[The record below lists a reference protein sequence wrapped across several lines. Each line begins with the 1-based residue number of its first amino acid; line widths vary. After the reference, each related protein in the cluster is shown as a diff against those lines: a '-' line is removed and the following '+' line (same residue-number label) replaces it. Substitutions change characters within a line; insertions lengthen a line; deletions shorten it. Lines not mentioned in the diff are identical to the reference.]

1 MKEKKKTGHDDSA
14 DLRKLAEEVLKES
27 EKKFHSI
34 FENVLD
40 VYYETAIDGTILEV
54 SPSIEILS
62 KGQYHRDDLI
72 GKSMIDFYA
81 DPGKRQTLLEALQE
95 RGNVVDYEIKL
106 KNRDGLVIP
115 CSISSKIRFDAQG
128 RPEKILG
135 TIRDITERKRVEEA
149 LRESEGR
156 YRQLF
161 DAESDAI
168 FLIDNETG
176 RILEANNAA
185 LALYGYSGEELLT
198 KKNTDLSSEP
208 EETQQVTRGTPAISE
223 QVITIPL
230 RLHRKKDGTV
240 FPVEITGR
248 FFTWQGRSVH
258 IAAIRDITERTRAE
272 ETLRKSEEKYSLL
285 IETTHD
291 MIFVIDRDGCVEYIN
306 TAAARALGEQPQ
318 NVIGK
323 AHADLFPPE
332 IAEGQW
338 RSLQKVFESGEPFF
352 AESHLIFPHGEMWA
366 SAQLVPFRRE
376 GGKVTAVMGVSRD
389 ITERWRAEEAL
400 LESHE
405 RYSQLANSITDIFFA
420 FDKDLKYTYWNAAS
434 EKLMKISAE
443 EAIGKS
449 LYDLFPDTPQTRI
462 AEKKYREVLKTGLFQ
477 TFVNEYKIGGKDY
490 YFEISVYPSK
500 YGISVF
506 SKDITERKQ
515 AEDAL
520 RESEEKW
527 RSLVSVLPDYVSL
540 LDRESR
546 LLFLNHYA
554 EGFTEKEV
562 IGSSVYQYLSTESKE
577 IFKKEIAECQNTGK
591 IKKFEH
597 VAMGDHGIMREY
609 EDYLVPILE
618 KNKATSTMV
627 VSRDI
632 TERKQAEEALRE
644 SEERFRRLS
653 EAAFE
658 GILIHEE
665 GKIIDTNRLFAT
677 MFGYDVS
684 EVIGGNALDFATL
697 GLGDVALRHMR
708 TESSE
713 AYEGVAIRKDG
724 STFPVEVQ
732 AENIPYKGR
741 TARVT
746 AIRDITE
753 RKRAGEALRES
764 EEKYRILV
772 EKANEAIVI
781 VQDGALVFTNR
792 RTSDLVGVPVGDLEG
807 KPFIDFVWPEDR
819 ELLIANYRKRIAG
832 ETVRDA
838 YDCRIIGAGGR
849 LTWIFLSAAVIR
861 WKGKPATLNLLTDIT
876 ERKQAEEEVRRKA
889 KELQEKNDELT
900 RFTHAVAHDLRSP
913 LVTIQTFQG
922 HLERDIRSR
931 DAARVEEDLGFI
943 RNAADKM
950 GRLLDDIRRLSR
962 VGHITN
968 PSEEAPL
975 QAIVKEA
982 LDLVAGRITGRGVKV
997 QVTEEP
1003 VVLYGDRTRLVEVFL
1018 NLVDNA
1024 VKFMGDEP
1032 APRVE
1037 IGVEQTGEELVLHV
1051 RDNGIGIDPQVQPLL
1066 FSLFHKLD
1074 PKMEGE
1080 GIGLALVRRI
1090 AELHGGRIWVESEGL
1105 GKGTTFRF
1113 TLAKTRRRRAEEEKP

>member
-1 MKEKKKTGHDDSA
+1 MKKKKKTGHDDSA
-14 DLRKLAEEVLKES
+14 DLRKRAEEALRES
-27 EKKFHSI
+27 EKKFRGI

-54 SPSIEILS
+54 SPSIEIVS

-72 GKSMIDFYA
+72 GKSMNDFYS

-135 TIRDITERKRVEEA
+135 TIRDISERKRVEDA
-149 LRESEGR
+149 LRASEGR

-185 LALYGYSGEELLT
+185 SALYGYSREELLT

-258 IAAIRDITERTRAE
+258 IAAIRDITERKRAE
-272 ETLRKSEEKYSLL
+272 ETLRKSEEKYRGLTENINLGIYRNTVGPEGKFIEANPSIIGMFGYKSKEEFLAINVSDLYQNPEDRNNFNDKMLKEGVVRGEELWLKKKDGSL
-285 IETTHD
+285 
-291 MIFVIDRDGCVEYIN
+291 FVGSVSAVAVKDEQGHVKYYDGIID
-306 TAAARALGEQPQ
+306 
-318 NVIGK
+318 
-323 AHADLFPPE
+323 
-332 IAEGQW
+332 
-338 RSLQKVFESGEPFF
+338 
-352 AESHLIFPHGEMWA
+352 
-366 SAQLVPFRRE
+366 
-376 GGKVTAVMGVSRD
+376 D
-389 ITERWRAEEAL
+389 ITERKRAKEAL

-405 RYSQLANSITDIFFA
+405 RYSQLANSIADIFFA

-462 AEKKYREVLKTGLFQ
+462 AEKKYREVLKTGLSQ

-515 AEDAL
+515 AE
-520 RESEEKW
+520 E
-527 RSLVSVLPDYVSL
+527 
-540 LDRESR
+540 
-546 LLFLNHYA
+546 
-554 EGFTEKEV
+554 T
-562 IGSSVYQYLSTESKE
+562 
-577 IFKKEIAECQNTGK
+577 
-591 IKKFEH
+591 
-597 VAMGDHGIMREY
+597 
-609 EDYLVPILE
+609 
-618 KNKATSTMV
+618 
-627 VSRDI
+627 
-632 TERKQAEEALRE
+632 LRE

-653 EAAFE
+653 EATFE

-732 AENIPYKGR
+732 AENILYKGR

-753 RKRAGEALRES
+753 RKQAEEALRES
-764 EEKYRILV
+764 EEKYRTLV

-781 VQDGALVFTNR
+781 VQDGVFVFTNR
-792 RTSDLVGVPVGDLEG
+792 RTSDLVGVPAGDLEG

>member
-72 GKSMIDFYA
+72 GKSMIDFYS

-185 LALYGYSGEELLT
+185 LALYGYSREELLT

-352 AESHLIFPHGEMWA
+352 AESHLIFPHGEMWV

-376 GGKVTAVMGVSRD
+376 GGKVTAVMGVSR
-389 ITERWRAEEAL
+389 
-400 LESHE
+400 
-405 RYSQLANSITDIFFA
+405 
-420 FDKDLKYTYWNAAS
+420 
-434 EKLMKISAE
+434 
-443 EAIGKS
+443 
-449 LYDLFPDTPQTRI
+449 
-462 AEKKYREVLKTGLFQ
+462 
-477 TFVNEYKIGGKDY
+477 
-490 YFEISVYPSK
+490 
-500 YGISVF
+500 
-506 SKDITERKQ
+506 DITERKQ

-732 AENIPYKGR
+732 AENILYKGR

-753 RKRAGEALRES
+753 RKQAEEALRES
-764 EEKYRILV
+764 EEKYRTLV

-781 VQDGALVFTNR
+781 VQDGAFVFTNR
-792 RTSDLVGVPVGDLEG
+792 RTSDLVGVPAGDLEG

>member
-185 LALYGYSGEELLT
+185 SALYGYSREELLT

-352 AESHLIFPHGEMWA
+352 TESRLIFPHGEMWA

-389 ITERWRAEEAL
+389 ITERWR
-400 LESHE
+400 
-405 RYSQLANSITDIFFA
+405 
-420 FDKDLKYTYWNAAS
+420 
-434 EKLMKISAE
+434 
-443 EAIGKS
+443 
-449 LYDLFPDTPQTRI
+449 
-462 AEKKYREVLKTGLFQ
+462 
-477 TFVNEYKIGGKDY
+477 
-490 YFEISVYPSK
+490 
-500 YGISVF
+500 
-506 SKDITERKQ
+506 
-515 AEDAL
+515 
-520 RESEEKW
+520 
-527 RSLVSVLPDYVSL
+527 
-540 LDRESR
+540 
-546 LLFLNHYA
+546 
-554 EGFTEKEV
+554 
-562 IGSSVYQYLSTESKE
+562 
-577 IFKKEIAECQNTGK
+577 
-591 IKKFEH
+591 
-597 VAMGDHGIMREY
+597 
-609 EDYLVPILE
+609 
-618 KNKATSTMV
+618 
-627 VSRDI
+627 
-632 TERKQAEEALRE
+632 AEEALRE

-732 AENIPYKGR
+732 AENILYKGR

-753 RKRAGEALRES
+753 RKQAEEALRES
-764 EEKYRILV
+764 EEKYRTLV

-781 VQDGALVFTNR
+781 VQDGVFVFTNR

>member
-185 LALYGYSGEELLT
+185 LALYGYSREELLT

-258 IAAIRDITERTRAE
+258 IAAIRDITERKRAE
-272 ETLRKSEEKYSLL
+272 EALRKSEEKYSLL

-306 TAAARALGEQPQ
+306 TAAARALGVQPQ

-352 AESHLIFPHGEMWA
+352 TESRLIFPHGEMWA

-376 GGKVTAVMGVSRD
+376 GGKVTAVMGVSR
-389 ITERWRAEEAL
+389 
-400 LESHE
+400 
-405 RYSQLANSITDIFFA
+405 
-420 FDKDLKYTYWNAAS
+420 
-434 EKLMKISAE
+434 
-443 EAIGKS
+443 
-449 LYDLFPDTPQTRI
+449 
-462 AEKKYREVLKTGLFQ
+462 
-477 TFVNEYKIGGKDY
+477 
-490 YFEISVYPSK
+490 
-500 YGISVF
+500 
-506 SKDITERKQ
+506 DITERKQ

-732 AENIPYKGR
+732 AENILYKGR

-753 RKRAGEALRES
+753 RKQAEEALRES
-764 EEKYRILV
+764 EEKYRTLV

-781 VQDGALVFTNR
+781 VQDGVFVFTNR

-1051 RDNGIGIDPQVQPLL
+1051 RDNGIGIDPELQPML
-1066 FSLFHKLD
+1066 FGLFHKLD
-1074 PKMEGE
+1074 PETEGE
-1080 GIGLALVRRI
+1080 GIGLALVKRI
-1090 AELHGGRIWVESEGL
+1090 VELHGGRIWVESKGL
-1105 GKGTTFRF
+1105 GQGACFRF
-1113 TLAKTRRRRAEEEKP
+1113 TLPAAVKNPQKGGPS

>member
-1 MKEKKKTGHDDSA
+1 MKKKKKTGHDDSA
-14 DLRKLAEEVLKES
+14 DLRKRAEEALRES
-27 EKKFHSI
+27 EKKFRGI

-54 SPSIEILS
+54 SPSIEIVS

-72 GKSMIDFYA
+72 GKSMNDFYS

-135 TIRDITERKRVEEA
+135 TIRDISERKRVEDA
-149 LRESEGR
+149 LRASEDR

-185 LALYGYSGEELLT
+185 SALYGYSREELLT

-258 IAAIRDITERTRAE
+258 IAAIRDITERKRAE
-272 ETLRKSEEKYSLL
+272 ETLRKSEEKYRGLTENINLGIYRNTVGPEGKFIEANPSIIGMFGYKSKEEFLAINVSDLYQNPEDRNNFNDKMLKEGVVRGEELWLKKKDGSL
-285 IETTHD
+285 
-291 MIFVIDRDGCVEYIN
+291 FVGSVSAVAVKDEQGHVKYYDGIID
-306 TAAARALGEQPQ
+306 
-318 NVIGK
+318 
-323 AHADLFPPE
+323 
-332 IAEGQW
+332 
-338 RSLQKVFESGEPFF
+338 
-352 AESHLIFPHGEMWA
+352 
-366 SAQLVPFRRE
+366 
-376 GGKVTAVMGVSRD
+376 D
-389 ITERWRAEEAL
+389 ITERKRAKEAL

-405 RYSQLANSITDIFFA
+405 RYSQLANSIADIFFA

-462 AEKKYREVLKTGLFQ
+462 AEKKYREVLKTGLSQ

-515 AEDAL
+515 AE
-520 RESEEKW
+520 E
-527 RSLVSVLPDYVSL
+527 
-540 LDRESR
+540 
-546 LLFLNHYA
+546 
-554 EGFTEKEV
+554 T
-562 IGSSVYQYLSTESKE
+562 
-577 IFKKEIAECQNTGK
+577 
-591 IKKFEH
+591 
-597 VAMGDHGIMREY
+597 
-609 EDYLVPILE
+609 
-618 KNKATSTMV
+618 
-627 VSRDI
+627 
-632 TERKQAEEALRE
+632 LRE

-653 EAAFE
+653 EATFE

-732 AENIPYKGR
+732 AENILYKGR

-753 RKRAGEALRES
+753 RKQAEEALRES
-764 EEKYRILV
+764 EEKYRTLV

-781 VQDGALVFTNR
+781 VQDGVFVFTNR
-792 RTSDLVGVPVGDLEG
+792 RTSDLVGVPAGDLEG